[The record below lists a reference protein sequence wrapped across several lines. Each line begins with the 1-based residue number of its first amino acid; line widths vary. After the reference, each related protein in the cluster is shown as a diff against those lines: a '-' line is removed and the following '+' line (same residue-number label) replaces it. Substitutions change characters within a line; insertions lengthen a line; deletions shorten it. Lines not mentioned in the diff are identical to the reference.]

1 MRAQIITCNSM
12 YDENNKWVD
21 GYHEIHEIDNLKG
34 SEHFIATIESVIR
47 NNIKFKNDNSIID
60 KVIISANDDE
70 CVKQAIHHFKD
81 NSYLIDIED
90 VESYM
95 SIC

>member
-1 MRAQIITCNSM
+1 MRVQIITCNSM
-12 YDENNKWVD
+12 YDENNRWVD

-34 SEHFIATIESVIR
+34 TEHFIATVDSIIK
-47 NNIKFKNDNSIID
+47 NNLKFKNDNSIID
-60 KVIISANDDE
+60 KVIISSNNDKSLSE
-70 CVKQAIHHFKD
+70 VINHFKD

-95 SIC
+95 SLN